1 MKKDLVTKFLVILF
15 FTIFVPFDSHS
26 IQLSGYKVG
35 KGPLKISKNTAD
47 FLEYFFS
54 GGTRGIYAK
63 KQKEP
68 WKPGNV
74 AISVD
79 GKHFSYY
86 RHPNSVTVVDN
97 KFYTGKA
104 ITKCKIKSGQ
114 ECYTFA
120 IGYRIKWDNGTS
132 KKSRILKRKEIKAG
146 KTIAKLIELG
156 FYDGSTSSSTSTS
169 KVIENKTSK
178 KYKEDLVYFNKCSG
192 TSDKEKYHDSF
203 EIDLKNNTIYQEFFA
218 EGEVYESRIEI
229 ALNNDNFIQTI
240 IDEYGDDS
248 YVKYEFNKKNY
259 EVTSFFYKDKK
270 GKIKDGQY
278 VLICDDIIGTLKNK
292 NKKPKIIKKNDAIN
306 DKDIV
311 KKLKDLKELLD
322 SGVLS
327 KEEFEKAK
335 KKLLN

>member
-86 RHPNSVTVVDN
+86 RHPNSVTEVDN
-97 KFYTGKA
+97 KFYTGKS
-104 ITKCKIKSGQ
+104 ISKCKEKSGQ

-120 IGYRIKWDNGTS
+120 VGYRIKWDNGTS

-156 FYDGSTSSSTSTS
+156 FYDGYTQQISD
-169 KVIENKTSK
+169 IK
-178 KYKEDLVYFNKCSG
+178 KKK
-192 TSDKEKYHDSF
+192 K
-203 EIDLKNNTIYQEFFA
+203 I
-218 EGEVYESRIEI
+218 
-229 ALNNDNFIQTI
+229 
-240 IDEYGDDS
+240 
-248 YVKYEFNKKNY
+248 NKKTTDN
-259 EVTSFFYKDKK
+259 SN
-270 GKIKDGQY
+270 G
-278 VLICDDIIGTLKNK
+278 
-292 NKKPKIIKKNDAIN
+292 
-306 DKDIV
+306 DIV
-311 KKLKDLKELLD
+311 EKLKELKKLYDD
-322 SGVLS
+322 SVLT